1 MSINDTLNQC
11 ILVIKDENRKSI
23 FERED
28 ISSYFIF
35 SKPRNFKK
43 MKKNDLNK
51 KIVLGILFLFPL
63 VVYLFFA
70 SGKNNFAKLP
80 VLTAG
85 VTEISDLD
93 STNSI
98 QFKDKITILGYC
110 GGSLEEKQAEA
121 LNLNEKIYK
130 RFYEFEDFQFV
141 FLVNKAY
148 AAEVDQLKNAL
159 REGVGTDLSKWN
171 FVTASKETMNKHFS
185 SLKTPLELNEVGSTP
200 FVFII
205 DKDAN
210 LRGRNDDEDQG
221 IVFGFDARSVA
232 QINKK
237 MIDDVKVI
245 LAEYRLALKIYNT
258 EREK

>member
-1 MSINDTLNQC
+1 M
-11 ILVIKDENRKSI
+11 K
-23 FERED
+23 
-28 ISSYFIF
+28 
-35 SKPRNFKK
+35 RN
-43 MKKNDLNK
+43 NLNK
-51 KIVLGILFLFPL
+51 KIVLGILFIFQL
-63 VVYLFFA
+63 VVYIFFA

-80 VLTAG
+80 VLTSG
-85 VTEISDLD
+85 ITEISDLD
-93 STNSI
+93 SISSI
-98 QFKDKITILGYC
+98 QFKDKITILGYW
-110 GGSLEEKQAEA
+110 GGSLEDKQAEA

-141 FLVNKAY
+141 FLVNEAY
-148 AAEVDQLKNAL
+148 TTEVDQLKKSL
-159 REGVGTDLSKWN
+159 REGVGTDLTKWN
-171 FVTASKETMNKHFS
+171 FVTVSKETMYKHFI
-185 SLKTPLELNEVGSTP
+185 SLDTPLKLNDVGSTP

-221 IVFGFDARSVA
+221 TVFGFDARSVA

-258 EREK
+258 KREK